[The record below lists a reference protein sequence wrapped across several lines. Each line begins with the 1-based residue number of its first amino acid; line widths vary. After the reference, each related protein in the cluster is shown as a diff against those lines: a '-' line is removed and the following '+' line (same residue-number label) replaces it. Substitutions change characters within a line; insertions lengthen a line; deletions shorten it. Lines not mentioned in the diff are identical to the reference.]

1 MNAHDPRGRN
11 RGEEGFTLVEVIVA
25 LAILAFGLLAIA
37 TMQATAIKGNSQAM
51 GLTEAATF
59 AQDRLERLMSLPY
72 TNSDLNDTDN
82 DGTAGL
88 DDTVDSGGSVIA
100 DHSWTEPGNTYT
112 VYWNVAL
119 NQPIENVK
127 TVHVIVR
134 WTDRGLRRSATFEF
148 MKSEVI

>member
-1 MNAHDPRGRN
+1 MNALTRRGRN
-11 RGEEGFTLVEVIVA
+11 PGEQGFTLVEVIVA

-72 TNSDLNDTDN
+72 TDSALNDTDN

-88 DDTVDSGGSVIA
+88 DDTVDTGGTLTA
-100 DHSWTEPGNTYT
+100 DQSWTEPGNTYT
-112 VYWNVAL
+112 VYWNVAV
-119 NQPIENVK
+119 NQPVQNVK
-127 TVHVIVR
+127 TVHMIVR